1 MSATPYR
8 HAQKRSPTTPLTPM
22 VGNNVRRK
30 VDDGTAGLKSV
41 HAVPE
46 DLLEANEDASLA
58 ERASQ
63 TDAENVPPD
72 PSAQQQ
78 TSRPPTQQPSSQNTL
93 PSRPASSDDSS
104 FALLEVY
111 RRAWLN
117 ERKYIRQKELV
128 EFLERERA
136 CS

>member
-22 VGNNVRRK
+22 VRNNVRRK
-30 VDDGTAGLKSV
+30 VDDGTDSLKSV
-41 HAVPE
+41 LAVPE
-46 DLLEANEDASLA
+46 DLHEVKEDASLA
-58 ERASQ
+58 ETA
-63 TDAENVPPD
+63 TPADVENVPP
-72 PSAQQQ
+72 Q
-78 TSRPPTQQPSSQNTL
+78 PPTQQEASRPTTQQPLSQNSQ
-93 PSRPASSDDSS
+93 PGRPASSDDSS
-104 FALLEVY
+104 LALLEVY

-128 EFLERERA
+128 EFLELERA